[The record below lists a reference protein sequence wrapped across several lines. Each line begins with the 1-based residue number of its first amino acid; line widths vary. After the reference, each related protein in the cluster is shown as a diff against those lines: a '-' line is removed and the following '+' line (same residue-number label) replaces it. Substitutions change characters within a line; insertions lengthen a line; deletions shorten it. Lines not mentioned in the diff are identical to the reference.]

1 MPQPVTLEGHEVR
14 RPTRLVQPIGTG
26 LQWRD
31 GRCRGRDAIVP
42 CSPTGSCRSF
52 SVARSG
58 TMIATL
64 LAFAVASTLLI
75 LAPGPDSLLVMRNT
89 LRNGRRAGWVTA
101 SGTLSGLLVW
111 AVAAALGLSALLRVS
126 HLGYD
131 ILRFVGASYLIWL
144 GVSSL
149 RLSLRKHASPGTIA
163 KSGEPADAT
172 VSGAGWGRVYL
183 NGLLSNL
190 FNPKIGVFFISFL
203 PGFIPAGASPTMFS
217 LAFGLWFIAET
228 GAWLATLAWM
238 VAHCV
243 VWLQGSTVQRWLERA
258 TGIVLIGFGLRLAT
272 ETQAVTPL
280 RRLVVPCLQYGS
292 GSCIMQ
298 SCPLQSRS
306 GTYRTRRATNWRPAP
321 P

>member
-1 MPQPVTLEGHEVR
+1 MT
-14 RPTRLVQPIGTG
+14 
-26 LQWRD
+26 
-31 GRCRGRDAIVP
+31 
-42 CSPTGSCRSF
+42 
-52 SVARSG
+52 
-58 TMIATL
+58 ATL
-64 LAFAVASTLLI
+64 LAFALASTLLI

-131 ILRFVGASYLIWL
+131 ILRFAGAGYLIWL
-144 GVSSL
+144 GVSTL
-149 RLSLRKHASPGTIA
+149 RLSLRKHASPGTIT
-163 KSGEPADAT
+163 KSGEPADAI

-238 VAHCV
+238 VAHGV
-243 VWLQGSTVQRWLERA
+243 GWLRRSTVQRWLERA

-272 ETQAVTPL
+272 ET
-280 RRLVVPCLQYGS
+280 R
-292 GSCIMQ
+292 
-298 SCPLQSRS
+298 
-306 GTYRTRRATNWRPAP
+306 
-321 P
+321 